1 MLTVL
6 GFCHSF
12 GRQNP
17 GFVCCYPYARVDA
30 KPGFGKIM
38 RKTGCDPGKIH
49 RSLLGA
55 PGGTGFWRD
64 HTLLFAYNL

>member
-17 GFVCCYPYARVDA
+17 DFVCCYHYARVDD
-30 KPGFGKIM
+30 KPGFVSKENY
-38 RKTGCDPGKIH
+38 KWAK
-49 RSLLGA
+49 
-55 PGGTGFWRD
+55 
-64 HTLLFAYNL
+64 